1 VARPIEDYALLS
13 DCRGSALVSRHGS
26 IDWLCAPRFDS
37 AAVFARLLGRDEHGF
52 WSIRPQGEFRV
63 ERKYHD
69 NTMVLETRFISSAGE
84 VLLQDALIIHSPTPL
99 LVRTISGIRGSMHLQ
114 THVALRP
121 EYGSIIPWVRRT
133 DYGLKAIA
141 GPDEWNLE
149 SPVPLTGE
157 DMTSGADFTLGA
169 GERIAFAL
177 SWHPSHQST
186 FQPCPDMQEA
196 LHRTLEYWRSQ
207 AARCRYQGPHRQA
220 VLRSVLTLKALI
232 YEPTGAIV
240 AAPTTSLP
248 EQIGG
253 TRNWDYR
260 YCWIRD
266 ATFSFDALMLAGYE
280 QEARRWIAWL
290 IKAVAGSPAQA
301 HMLYGVAGERR
312 LVESELPWLPG
323 YEGSRPVRVGNAAYN
338 QLQNDVFGQVVDTLH
353 EAVKNEVPVGE
364 DAWRIQANLID
375 FLAEIWDEPDEGIWE
390 TRGPRQHFTHSKLM
404 AWVAVDRA
412 IRNAR
417 MLGLDAPVKAWQ
429 KLKARIHAD
438 ICERGFSRNRNA
450 FVQSY
455 GAENLDASLLL
466 MPVLGFLPAD
476 DPRIIG
482 TVTAVERELVTGRY
496 VRRYDT
502 DTSDDGVGGHEGA
515 FIACSFWLAD
525 AWILM
530 GRMQEAAEL
539 FEHLLSLRNDLGLLS
554 EEYDPVRRRLTGNF
568 PQAFSHIA
576 LINTAFTLLGENR
589 PTGNSDAAGGKYTR
603 PTEDN
608 IEERGYA

>member
-1 VARPIEDYALLS
+1 I
-13 DCRGSALVSRHGS
+13 
-26 IDWLCAPRFDS
+26 
-37 AAVFARLLGRDEHGF
+37 
-52 WSIRPQGEFRV
+52 
-63 ERKYHD
+63 
-69 NTMVLETRFISSAGE
+69 
-84 VLLQDALIIHSPTPL
+84 
-99 LVRTISGIRGSMHLQ
+99 
-114 THVALRP
+114 
-121 EYGSIIPWVRRT
+121 
-133 DYGLKAIA
+133 
-141 GPDEWNLE
+141 
-149 SPVPLTGE
+149 
-157 DMTSGADFTLGA
+157 
-169 GERIAFAL
+169 
-177 SWHPSHQST
+177 
-186 FQPCPDMQEA
+186 
-196 LHRTLEYWRSQ
+196 
-207 AARCRYQGPHRQA
+207 
-220 VLRSVLTLKALI
+220 
-232 YEPTGAIV
+232 
-240 AAPTTSLP
+240 
-248 EQIGG
+248 
-253 TRNWDYR
+253 
-260 YCWIRD
+260 
-266 ATFSFDALMLAGYE
+266 
-280 QEARRWIAWL
+280 
-290 IKAVAGSPAQA
+290 
-301 HMLYGVAGERR
+301 
-312 LVESELPWLPG
+312 
-323 YEGSRPVRVGNAAYN
+323 
-338 QLQNDVFGQVVDTLH
+338 DTLH

-364 DAWRIQANLID
+364 DAWRIQASLID
-375 FLAEIWDEPDEGIWE
+375 FLAGIWDEPDEGIWE

-417 MLGLDAPVKAWQ
+417 ILGLDAPLQAWQ

-450 FVQSY
+450 FIQSY

-482 TVTAVERELVTGRY
+482 TVAAVERELMTGRY

-539 FEHLLSLRNDLGLLS
+539 FEHLLSLRNALVMLP